1 MRFDDLLI
9 ISLRQVFRH
18 RRRYLGVAL
27 AIAMGVAGFTG
38 IITMGRDVKAK
49 FNQDLELIGGVTI
62 IKSYYDNR
70 NVERPQ
76 WFPTSI
82 AADLRRLS
90 GVQEV
95 SLVGAQ
101 GVQGNWR
108 QERYSFQILAVDE
121 AFWEV
126 RNLWA
131 FTGNLFDLGMVTQRQ
146 KVCVLGTRLA
156 QKIFGRQDV
165 TGQILE
171 INNDLYR
178 VIGVVGGL
186 TDIDLAHCAFLPLTT
201 SEDRLPNEL
210 LPERLYVRCSSWDD
224 VEKVAASIPQV
235 IKARQSGES
244 LQVEVAWEG
253 LKHVKKV
260 AWWIEFFI
268 YLAVIATFTLG
279 GMGIWNVMMAAV
291 RSRTREIGL
300 KKAMGAQDWDILAQ
314 FLTEALCLSL
324 VSALVGIILGR
335 IIVEVTSLW
344 TGSRP
349 PEDIFF
355 GCFFIGLLF
364 AVILGVAS
372 GLYPSLQASRMEV
385 VTATRYE

>member
-1 MRFDDLLI
+1 MRIDDLLI

-18 RRRYLGVAL
+18 RRRYWGVAL
-27 AIAMGVAGFTG
+27 AIALGVAGFTA
-38 IITMGRDVKAK
+38 IVTMGRDVKAK

-62 IKSYYDNR
+62 IKSYYDQK

-76 WFPTSI
+76 WFHSSI
-82 AADLRRLS
+82 AADLRRTA

-95 SLVGAQ
+95 SLVGTLP
-101 GVQGNWR
+101 VQGNWR
-108 QERYSFQILAVDE
+108 QEHYSFQILAVDE

-131 FTGNLFDLGMVTQRQ
+131 FSGSLFNLPAVIQRQ

-156 QKIFGRQDV
+156 QKIFGR
-165 TGQILE
+165 GEASGKILE
-171 INNDLYR
+171 INSDLYR
-178 VIGVVGGL
+178 VVGVVGGL

-201 SEDRLPNEL
+201 SEDRLPGEL
-210 LPERLYVRCSSWDD
+210 RPKRLYVRCFTWDD
-224 VEKVAASIPQV
+224 VEKVAAAIPKV
-235 IKARQSGES
+235 IGAHQSTEN

-268 YLAVIATFTLG
+268 YLAVVATFTLG

-324 VSALVGIILGR
+324 GSALVGIILGR
-335 IIVEVTSLW
+335 VLVEITSTW

-349 PEDIFF
+349 PEDLFIS
-355 GCFFIGLLF
+355 CFFIGLVF
-364 AVILGVAS
+364 AVILGVIS

>member
-1 MRFDDLLI
+1 
-9 ISLRQVFRH
+9 
-18 RRRYLGVAL
+18 
-27 AIAMGVAGFTG
+27 
-38 IITMGRDVKAK
+38 
-49 FNQDLELIGGVTI
+49 
-62 IKSYYDNR
+62 
-70 NVERPQ
+70 
-76 WFPTSI
+76 
-82 AADLRRLS
+82 
-90 GVQEV
+90 
-95 SLVGAQ
+95 
-101 GVQGNWR
+101 
-108 QERYSFQILAVDE
+108 VDE

-131 FTGNLFDLGMVTQRQ
+131 FSGKLFDLSTVTQRQ

-156 QKIFGRQDV
+156 QKVFGQKNV

-201 SEDRLPNEL
+201 SEDRLPGEL
-210 LPERLYVRCSSWDD
+210 YPARLYVRCYTWDD
-224 VEKVAASIPQV
+224 VEKVAAAIPRV
-235 IKARQSGES
+235 IEAHQSAEN

-268 YLAVIATFTLG
+268 YLAIVATFTLG

-324 VSALVGIILGR
+324 GSALVGIILGR
-335 IIVEVTSLW
+335 IMVEITSIW

-349 PEDIFF
+349 PEDLFLS
-355 GCFFIGLLF
+355 CFFIGLLF
-364 AVILGVAS
+364 AVVLGVAS
-372 GLYPSLQASRMEV
+372 GLYPSIQASRMEV